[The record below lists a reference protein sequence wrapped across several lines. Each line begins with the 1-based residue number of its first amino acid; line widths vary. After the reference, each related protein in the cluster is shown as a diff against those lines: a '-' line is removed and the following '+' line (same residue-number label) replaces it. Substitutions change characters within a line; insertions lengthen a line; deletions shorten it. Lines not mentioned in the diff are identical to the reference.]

1 METIRLGEDLAPSR
15 IAYGCMTLGGL
26 DRQPDVEAAVDAA
39 LDGGITLFDHADIYA
54 RGRSEE
60 LFGRVLAD
68 HSGLRDRVV
77 LQSKCGIRFADDP
90 PGAPG
95 RYDLSYR
102 HIVDSVEG
110 SLRRLGTDRLDVLLL
125 HRPDPLLEPDEL
137 ARAFDELYAAGK
149 VRAFG
154 VSNFSVEQVDLLAAV
169 VRQPLVAN
177 QVQLSLLHPG
187 PVDAGVEV
195 NRPGP
200 SYRAA
205 GLLDGCWRRG
215 LRVQAWAPI
224 AGGALSRSDPAP
236 EHAAL
241 AERVRAVADR
251 LGATPLAVVLAWVL
265 RHPAGVQPVVGTTNV
280 GRITEACAALD
291 VSLSRED
298 WYALFEAARGARVP

>member
-1 METIRLGEDLAPSR
+1 METISLGDDLTASR
-15 IAYGCMTLGGL
+15 IAYGCMTLAAL
-26 DRQPDVEAAVDAA
+26 DRQTDVGAAVDAA
-39 LDGGITLFDHADIYA
+39 LDGGITLFDHADIYG

-60 LFGRVLAD
+60 VFGRVLAD
-68 HSGLRDRVV
+68 RPGLRDRIV

-90 PGAPG
+90 PSTPQ
-95 RYDLSYR
+95 RYDLSYE
-102 HIVDSVEG
+102 HVVASVEG

-125 HRPDPLLEPDEL
+125 HRPDPLMEPEEI
-137 ARAFDELYAAGK
+137 ARAFDDLSAAGK

-154 VSNFSVEQVDLLAAV
+154 VSNFSVAQIDLLAAT

-195 NRPGP
+195 NRSGR

-205 GLLDGCWRRG
+205 GLFDGCWQRG
-215 LRVQAWAPI
+215 LRLQAWAPI

-241 AERVRAVADR
+241 AERVCAVADR

-265 RHPAGVQPVVGTTNV
+265 RHPAGIQPVVGTTNP
-280 GRITEACAALD
+280 GRIAESCAAVEVQLA
-291 VSLSRED
+291 RED
-298 WYALFEAARGARVP
+298 WYELFEAARGEPVP